1 MKLWQKIFLWALL
14 TAMLAV
20 STLGVLLLKNNFKS
34 SMIRQ
39 TESTLSV
46 HEYLISNINNRIIAE
61 RLRSGSVL
69 LPTKDIANV
78 MKSIFDNSS
87 SKETTS
93 VALFNTSYDFLY
105 NNINIDISNDLLKA
119 VSPNNQ
125 TAKQVVKNGRSH
137 YLIIA
142 SYISL
147 ERQEF
152 IFVSSTDIT
161 EIYDLYSAQLD
172 YAKLLSICL
181 SLLCAFILLILVKL
195 LLRPL
200 SNLNNSTHLIANG
213 DYSKRLNIKT
223 NDELGELAHNMNI
236 MADSIEENVT
246 LLQETAEN
254 RKQFINNLSH
264 EMKTPLTS
272 ILGFADIM
280 RIKRNITPEE
290 LAEYSGIIFEEAKR
304 LKSLSGKLMEIIT
317 VGETNLEFTEVTASS
332 LFSQLEL
339 VFKPIFEK
347 NNMNFSISYDECILC
362 IDLELFKSMLFN
374 IVDNAVKASSKDN
387 TIYINERFTNGIINI
402 SVRDE
407 GIGIDK
413 KELNKITEPFYM
425 IDKARSRKAGGAG
438 LGLALCKRISEIHN
452 SRLIIESET
461 GVGTTVTIVMK
472 GLEIDEAKK

>member
-1 MKLWQKIFLWALL
+1 
-14 TAMLAV
+14 
-20 STLGVLLLKNNFKS
+20 
-34 SMIRQ
+34 
-39 TESTLSV
+39 
-46 HEYLISNINNRIIAE
+46 
-61 RLRSGSVL
+61 
-69 LPTKDIANV
+69 
-78 MKSIFDNSS
+78 
-87 SKETTS
+87 
-93 VALFNTSYDFLY
+93 
-105 NNINIDISNDLLKA
+105 
-119 VSPNNQ
+119 
-125 TAKQVVKNGRSH
+125 
-137 YLIIA
+137 
-142 SYISL
+142 
-147 ERQEF
+147 
-152 IFVSSTDIT
+152 
-161 EIYDLYSAQLD
+161 
-172 YAKLLSICL
+172 
-181 SLLCAFILLILVKL
+181 
-195 LLRPL
+195 
-200 SNLNNSTHLIANG
+200 
-213 DYSKRLNIKT
+213 
-223 NDELGELAHNMNI
+223 

-413 KELNKITEPFYM
+413 KELNK
-425 IDKARSRKAGGAG
+425 
-438 LGLALCKRISEIHN
+438 N
-452 SRLIIESET
+452 
-461 GVGTTVTIVMK
+461 
-472 GLEIDEAKK
+472 

>member
-1 MKLWQKIFLWALL
+1 
-14 TAMLAV
+14 
-20 STLGVLLLKNNFKS
+20 
-34 SMIRQ
+34 
-39 TESTLSV
+39 
-46 HEYLISNINNRIIAE
+46 
-61 RLRSGSVL
+61 
-69 LPTKDIANV
+69 
-78 MKSIFDNSS
+78 
-87 SKETTS
+87 
-93 VALFNTSYDFLY
+93 
-105 NNINIDISNDLLKA
+105 
-119 VSPNNQ
+119 
-125 TAKQVVKNGRSH
+125 
-137 YLIIA
+137 
-142 SYISL
+142 
-147 ERQEF
+147 
-152 IFVSSTDIT
+152 
-161 EIYDLYSAQLD
+161 
-172 YAKLLSICL
+172 
-181 SLLCAFILLILVKL
+181 
-195 LLRPL
+195 
-200 SNLNNSTHLIANG
+200 
-213 DYSKRLNIKT
+213 
-223 NDELGELAHNMNI
+223 MNI

-452 SRLIIESET
+452 ARLIIESET

-472 GLEIDEAKK
+472 GLEIDEAKNSIFHLLKQLFLPLS